1 MSRISLPSSIARSHL
16 SFHCASAHRLFSTS
30 SPSEKQAKITTT
42 MGQSTWSRSL
52 SQRFNPAGI
61 SLFAG
66 VAAKHP
72 HLALPHISVPDIRWI
87 DWAELERLGFR
98 GVVFDKDNTITAPYS
113 LSLWPSLSHSFQQ
126 CRASFP
132 GKIAVF
138 SNSAGL
144 RQYDPDGLEA
154 RALED
159 AIEGI
164 HVIRHEVKK
173 PSGTAEDIEKYFG
186 CSASLLVMVGDRHFT
201 DVVYGNIN
209 GFLTICTEPLT
220 LSGETFIVKEV
231 RKLENLLVNRWS
243 QQGLK
248 PLRHNLLSEIKQCV
262 KPPSL

>member
-1 MSRISLPSSIARSHL
+1 MSRISLPPSIAHHS
-16 SFHCASAHRLFSTS
+16 SFHCVSIHRLFSTS
-30 SPSEKQAKITTT
+30 KPTAKQARSAS
-42 MGQSTWSRSL
+42 MGQWRWSRDL
-52 SQRFNPAGI
+52 GQRFNPAGI

-113 LSLWPSLSHSFQQ
+113 LSLWPSLSDSFQQ
-126 CRASFP
+126 CRAAFP

-138 SNSAGL
+138 SNSSGL
-144 RQYDPDGLEA
+144 YHYDPDGSEA

-159 AIEGI
+159 AIEGV

-173 PSGTAEDIEKYFG
+173 PAGTAEDIEKYFG
-186 CSASLLVMVGDRHFT
+186 CSASFLVMVGDRHFT
-201 DVVYGNIN
+201 DIVYGNRN
-209 GFLTICTEPLT
+209 GFLTICTEPLSF
-220 LSGETFIVKEV
+220 SGEPFIVKKV
-231 RKLENLLVNRWS
+231 RKLENFFVNCWYRR
-243 QQGLK
+243 GLK
-248 PLRHNLLSEIKQCV
+248 PLRHPLLSEANCCI